1 MRNGTTT
8 TAIQL
13 KTAKAARGAAAERSN
28 LLVRD
33 AAPAL
38 QEVVRM
44 KDEAHA
50 QRYSDATLFDPQ
62 NDCTAF

>member
-1 MRNGTTT
+1 MRNGES
-8 TAIQL
+8 AAQL
-13 KTAKAARGAAAERSN
+13 KAVKAARGAAAERSN

-38 QEVVRM
+38 KEVVRM

-50 QRYSDATLFDPQ
+50 QR
-62 NDCTAF
+62 